1 MIELLINMINTVT
14 IVLHIIIK
22 RWQFSNDFFS
32 YRLRAIDKL
41 NIIYYSEVME
51 VIIIKY
57 EKILREETIHISYEI
72 SFKNVA

>member
-22 RWQFSNDFFS
+22 RWQFSNDFLS

-41 NIIYYSEVME
+41 TIICYSEVME

-57 EKILREETIHISYEI
+57 EKILREETIHISCEI

>member
-41 NIIYYSEVME
+41 NIICYSEVME
-51 VIIIKY
+51 LIIIKY